1 MKKRVLII
9 QQAAHEGPG
18 VFAPLLKES
27 NLAADFCRP
36 YRGEPV
42 PDSVDGYGALIVLGG
57 PMGLD
62 EQERYPFL
70 GKEIALIQQ
79 AIAEGVPLL
88 GICLGAQLIARAAGA
103 TISKGPEKEVGWYP
117 LRLTDAG
124 RGDPLLAGMEEEFT
138 VFQWHGDTFDIPDG
152 ADNLAASPLFPHQAI
167 RVGRHAYGLQFHL
180 EVTEEMVGE
189 WLEVNGKELASLKG
203 VIDGDA
209 IATETSRA
217 IGALNRRGKLFFS
230 RFLDLIKK

>member
-1 MKKRVLII
+1 MKRRVLIV

-18 VFAPLLKES
+18 IFGPLLKES
-27 NLAADFCRP
+27 NFAADFCHP
-36 YRGEPV
+36 YQGEPV

-70 GKEIALIQQ
+70 GQEVSLIQKT
-79 AIAEGVPLL
+79 IAGEVPVL

-103 TISKGPEKEVGWYP
+103 TLSRGQEKEIGWYP

-124 RGDPLLAGMEEEFT
+124 RDDPLLAGMEDEFT

-152 ADNLAASPLFPHQAI
+152 ADNLATSPLFPHQAI
-167 RVGRHAYGLQFHL
+167 RVGKHVYGLQFHL
-180 EVTEEMVGE
+180 EITEEMVGE
-189 WLEVNGKELASLKG
+189 WLKLNRKELASLKG
-203 VIDGDA
+203 AIDL
-209 IATETSRA
+209 ETPRA
-217 IGALNRRGKLFFS
+217 IGALNSRGKILFS